1 MARQL
6 RWLERRIHNPEVT
19 GSNPVFATRQN
30 PILKSVGFFGIRL
43 PSFGL
48 IELVQTEASERS
60 KIISVLFLFYVHFT
74 LMQNPSTP
82 LSINQAKT
90 AKRFEDIILYIHFL
104 CSSKENEPKGK
115 TPRQQAFP
123 SNFYKQQQIGSEF
136 EAKKHPLGET
146 GKLEL
151 ACKDWNELS
160 ELGQKRRLDLL
171 KNHCKKLTTTLI
183 ISPR

>member
-1 MARQL
+1 MTLNCTQFGTRFGTRSRTHPTVTYWYSIACNFCRK
-6 RWLERRIHNPEVT
+6 IHNPEVT

-30 PILKSVGFFGIRL
+30 PILKSIGFFGVQL

-48 IELVQTEASERS
+48 IKLVQTEASERS

-90 AKRFEDIILYIHFL
+90 AKRFEDIILNIHFL

-123 SNFYKQQQIGSEF
+123 SDF
-136 EAKKHPLGET
+136 
-146 GKLEL
+146 
-151 ACKDWNELS
+151 
-160 ELGQKRRLDLL
+160 
-171 KNHCKKLTTTLI
+171 
-183 ISPR
+183 ISSSR

>member
-60 KIISVLFLFYVHFT
+60 KIIPVLFLFYVHFT

-90 AKRFEDIILYIHFL
+90 TKRFEDIILNIHFL
-104 CSSKENEPKGK
+104 CSSKDNEPKGK

-123 SNFYKQQQIGSEF
+123 SDFISSSRQVLNLKPRSNRWRKLGNQNQHVKTGMNYLNSD
-136 EAKKHPLGET
+136 KKEDQT
-146 GKLEL
+146 Y
-151 ACKDWNELS
+151 
-160 ELGQKRRLDLL
+160 
-171 KNHCKKLTTTLI
+171 
-183 ISPR
+183 